1 MSSTDEKTLRY
12 IEDCHRAGMPRDQVE
27 LLYRSQYVAH
37 PKQMMFHAAARQAD
51 EPDKPS
57 LILFG
62 GGRGGGKSYAAVA
75 QAALDDCQRYSNLKV
90 LFLRKLQRTARESF
104 NDLVRKITSNIKCT
118 LRSEKLSFPNGS
130 FIVFDGLRTPRDI
143 DKFVGVE
150 YDLIII
156 EELTQLTEKDFNQLR
171 GSLRTSRS
179 DDWRPRMYLTT
190 NPGNIGHEFVKKMF
204 IEPYRN
210 NAETTTKFI
219 PSLAKDN
226 PFLNPDYMLYLDSLE
241 GDLRAMWRDGIWDL
255 FEGIAFPTFDAEH
268 IITYEEYLNWI
279 STGSWIY
286 YCGIDYGVTSP
297 YCCLWQAF
305 NPTMGRSIFYREDY
319 QASCVISEQVARI
332 LSLTP
337 YDENISVYYADPAMW
352 GRQSTDTMITTVADI
367 YRDNGLVLTKGDNQR
382 INGKRKID
390 NMLCMAPDGAP
401 KLLIVDKCTNLIR
414 QMQSLQRDPKNPEDV
429 MKCSDD
435 HAYDAMRMA
444 LSSTRD
450 VIIRDNNADKIKRY
464 QSALLSY
471 FPN

>member
-171 GSLRTSRS
+171 G
-179 DDWRPRMYLTT
+179 
-190 NPGNIGHEFVKKMF
+190 
-204 IEPYRN
+204 
-210 NAETTTKFI
+210 
-219 PSLAKDN
+219 
-226 PFLNPDYMLYLDSLE
+226 
-241 GDLRAMWRDGIWDL
+241 
-255 FEGIAFPTFDAEH
+255 
-268 IITYEEYLNWI
+268 
-279 STGSWIY
+279 
-286 YCGIDYGVTSP
+286 
-297 YCCLWQAF
+297 
-305 NPTMGRSIFYREDY
+305 
-319 QASCVISEQVARI
+319 
-332 LSLTP
+332 
-337 YDENISVYYADPAMW
+337 
-352 GRQSTDTMITTVADI
+352 
-367 YRDNGLVLTKGDNQR
+367 
-382 INGKRKID
+382 
-390 NMLCMAPDGAP
+390 
-401 KLLIVDKCTNLIR
+401 
-414 QMQSLQRDPKNPEDV
+414 
-429 MKCSDD
+429 
-435 HAYDAMRMA
+435 
-444 LSSTRD
+444 
-450 VIIRDNNADKIKRY
+450 
-464 QSALLSY
+464 
-471 FPN
+471 